1 MPILRNIKSNSIFQ
15 AMFIGSLT
23 GLVGVGIFILI
34 LQFPTDEVSEGEIVP
49 TTQMVSEEQP
59 EAQSF
64 YALQFGVFTTFEGAT
79 QYLSAYPTLNKAA
92 IVEVDGSYYIWSQLD
107 REKVDGATVTSPQSF
122 YKQVMVTS
130 ACQNAVENKIP
141 SLLKDEKW
149 LNGQAIDEADKQGV
163 PEDWLTKIDEIQ
175 KLSSNVGVVR
185 LHLLINYYE
194 GLNCMKL
201 SF

>member
-15 AMFIGSLT
+15 AMLIGSLT

-34 LQFPTDEVSEGEIVP
+34 LQFPTEQVSEEEIVP
-49 TTQMVSEEQP
+49 TTQMVTEEAVTQT
-59 EAQSF
+59 F
-64 YALQFGVFTTFEGAT
+64 YALQFGVFSTFDGAA

-107 REKVDGATVTSPQSF
+107 REKVDGATVTTPQSF
-122 YKQVMVTS
+122 YKQVTVTS
-130 ACQNAVENKIP
+130 ACQNAAQNKIP

-149 LNGQAIDEADKQGV
+149 LNGQAIDEADKQGI

-175 KLSSNVGVVR
+175 KLSTNVGVVR

-201 SF
+201 TF

>member
-15 AMFIGSLT
+15 AMLIGSLT

-34 LQFPTDEVSEGEIVP
+34 LQFPTEQVSEEEIVP
-49 TTQMVSEEQP
+49 TTQMVTEEPVTQT
-59 EAQSF
+59 F
-64 YALQFGVFTTFEGAT
+64 YALQFGVFSTFDGAA

-107 REKVDGATVTSPQSF
+107 REKVDGATLTTPQSF
-122 YKQVMVTS
+122 YKQVTVAS
-130 ACQNAVENKIP
+130 ACQNAAENKIP

-149 LNGQAIDEADKQGV
+149 LNGQAVVEADKQGL
-163 PEDWLTKIDEIQ
+163 PADWLTKIDEIQ
-175 KLSSNVGVVR
+175 KLSTNVGVVR

-201 SF
+201 TF